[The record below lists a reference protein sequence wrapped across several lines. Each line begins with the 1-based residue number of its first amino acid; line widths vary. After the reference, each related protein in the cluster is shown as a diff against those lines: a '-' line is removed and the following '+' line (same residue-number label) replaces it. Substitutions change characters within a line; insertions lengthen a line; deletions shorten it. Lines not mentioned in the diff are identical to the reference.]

1 MEIVLCSY
9 ILSQEVNQGIR
20 GGKKGAES
28 NASGSGFVAPGTLW
42 GKLKTFLGL
51 YLLYSI
57 WGTRKLEK

>member
-28 NASGSGFVAPGTLW
+28 NASGSGSAAPGTLW
-42 GKLKTFLGL
+42 DKL
-51 YLLYSI
+51 
-57 WGTRKLEK
+57 RKKIRL